1 MKKIT
6 RIQSLVIVVL
16 LSFVLTACGL
26 MDLYSE
32 ISGDDQERVEEM
44 VQATLTAIA
53 SGKGADPTQAPS
65 PTDEILPT
73 ATQTT
78 QATQATSGFIEGSLS
93 YPSEFLPPQR
103 VVAFDVNNFGTFYMT
118 EVQSGSSYQLEVPPG
133 SYYVL
138 AYLINPSQLGAGP
151 DFFAAY
157 SQAVLCGLQAGC
169 DDHSLVPVEVQPGET
184 LMNIDPIDWYLPP
197 GVDAGWP
204 SDPLRAETGSISGDL
219 GYPSEY
225 IPPMRVVAFD
235 VNSPGYYYVDTLRN
249 QGSYQIGGL
258 PAGTYHV
265 LAFIREEGPDISGGY
280 SEFVICGMTVDC
292 SDHSLVDV
300 VVYSGEVTENVDT
313 VDFYAQPGEADWPE
327 DPTQ

>member
-1 MKKIT
+1 MSKLN
-6 RIQSLVIVVL
+6 RIQMVL
-16 LSFVLTACGL
+16 IGILLFIVLTACGL

-32 ISGDDQERVEEM
+32 ISGDEQESVEEK

-53 SGKGADPTQAPS
+53 SEKGVDPTQAPS
-65 PTDEILPT
+65 PTEALPT
-73 ATQTT
+73 VTQTT
-78 QATQATSGFIEGSLS
+78 QATLASSGFIKGSLS

-103 VVAFDVNNFGTFYMT
+103 VVAFDVNDFDIYYLT
-118 EVQSGSSYQLEVPPG
+118 EVQSGSSYQLEVLPG
-133 SYYVL
+133 YYYVL

-157 SQAVLCGLQAGC
+157 SQTVLCGLQAGC

-184 LMNIDPIDWYLPP
+184 MMNIDPIDWYLPP

-204 SDPLRAETGSISGDL
+204 SDPLKAETGSISGDL

-235 VNSPGYYYVDTLRN
+235 INSTGYYYVDTLRN
-249 QGSYQIGGL
+249 QGSYQIDGL

-265 LAFIREEGPDISGGY
+265 LAFIREEGPDISSGY
-280 SEFVICGMTVDC
+280 SQFVICGMTVDC
-292 SDHSLVDV
+292 NDHSLVDV
-300 VVYSGEVTENVDT
+300 IVYPGETTENVDP